1 MYIKNGLIC
10 KMENIIIDPSK
21 SKDRG
26 LIYITAQLMISMLV
40 IQFYLMDF
48 LIWNVKITKQWKIKL
63 IIISLIWIHGIINI
77 MIVWKE
83 KKN

>member
-48 LIWNVKITKQWKIKL
+48 LI
-63 IIISLIWIHGIINI
+63 
-77 MIVWKE
+77 
-83 KKN
+83 